1 MPGHYGKKK
10 TGMKKPV
17 KPKKAMTVR
26 IDQFKASKKK
36 KGKR

>member
-10 TGMKKPV
+10 AGMKKPV

-26 IDQFKASKKK
+26 IDQFKAKKK
-36 KGKR
+36 KKK